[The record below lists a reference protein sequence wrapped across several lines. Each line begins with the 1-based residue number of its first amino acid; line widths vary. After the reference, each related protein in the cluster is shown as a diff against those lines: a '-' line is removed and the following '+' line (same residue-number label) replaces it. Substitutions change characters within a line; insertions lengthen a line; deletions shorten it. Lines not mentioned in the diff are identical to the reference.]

1 MGEKMNQTAPHTA
14 KPPSQYLSQSGYA
27 LYRGWDKS
35 RVSRLKEAGLLVFNS
50 KGKVDVV
57 ATDREIADNRDPA
70 KQGVADYFAKQRVL
84 KAETANAGA
93 NGSHNPQNGTQQSVN
108 GVDMH
113 SKAIHIR
120 TANEFEKLKASK
132 RENELAEGKL
142 MQAEDV
148 LMTVSDVAA
157 VIRSRLEAMPD
168 NLSAQF
174 AAETDEA
181 KIRAIF
187 TDFVDSLLGEM
198 HRKMQQLGKG
208 ESQT

>member
-1 MGEKMNQTAPHTA
+1 MNQTAA
-14 KPPSQYLSQSGYA
+14 QASQNPPKYLKQVAYA
-27 LYRGWDKS
+27 RYKGWDKS
-35 RVSRLKEAGLLVFNS
+35 RITRLKQAGMVVFND
-50 KGKVDVV
+50 KGEVDVA
-57 ATDREIADNRDPA
+57 ATDQAIGDNIHPALDAVREYHAEKRA
-70 KQGVADYFAKQRVL
+70 Q
-84 KAETANAGA
+84 KAETAQARV
-93 NGSHNPQNGTQQSVN
+93 NGSPAAQNGGNQGIN

-132 RENELAEGKL
+132 RENELAEAKL

-148 LMTVSDVAA
+148 LMTVSDAAA
-157 VIRSRLEAMPD
+157 VIRSRLESMPD

-181 KIRAIF
+181 KIRATF

-198 HRKMQQLGKG
+198 HRKMQQLGK
-208 ESQT
+208 QD

>member
-1 MGEKMNQTAPHTA
+1 MTVASQTPPKYLNQAA
-14 KPPSQYLSQSGYA
+14 YA
-27 LYRGWDKS
+27 RYKGWDKS
-35 RVSRLKEAGLLVFNS
+35 RITRLKEAGMVVLNS
-50 KGKVDVV
+50 EGKVDVA
-57 ATDREIADNRDPA
+57 ATDQTIGDNINPALDAVREYHAQKRA
-70 KQGVADYFAKQRVL
+70 Q
-84 KAETANAGA
+84 KAETAQSNP
-93 NGSHNPQNGTQQSVN
+93 NGSKQTQSGGNQGIN

-120 TANEFEKLKASK
+120 TANEFEKLIASK
-132 RENELAEGKL
+132 RENALAEGKL

-148 LMTVSDVAA
+148 LMTVSDAAA